1 MNNSTEKRT
10 IPFWTY
16 LAVAGIYFVPLLL
29 FILCGEMF
37 GIFTDAENKM
47 FLRHPL
53 TISLLAISL
62 IECALLCRWMR
73 SLFDRYQEG
82 SLSAEIFNKRAK
94 FIALFNIA
102 APILNSLFMGM
113 NATLIPK
120 MMGTSLQNFQGY
132 NSFIITL
139 LHGYACECSFGLIFY
154 VLYIRLFESAVSTV
168 PFTREQI
175 TMSLTKRNLL
185 TLLFILSASFV
196 FIYVFVYVPTN
207 IEKDHQY
214 LLNRIL
220 FILLYSVADFAA
232 VEALLLSDI
241 RSCLKDINK
250 ISNALS
256 NKNYTV
262 EDSLPTNRSEL
273 GVITQNINYMKSAI
287 KDILTTIKSSA
298 TAALGQSSQMYTNMQ
313 KTTDNVQMI
322 SSSIQNVNKQVLLQS
337 DGVNESNSS
346 VNSIINNL
354 KNLNAA
360 IEDQSS
366 GIVESSAAVEE
377 LIANINSV
385 KDILA
390 KNAKNVEQL
399 SDVSDKGQK
408 VVTAAVNGTEV
419 IRQKSEGILQASSV
433 IQNLSSRTNLL
444 AMNAAI
450 ESAHAGEAGKGF
462 AVVADEIRKLSIQT
476 ATNSK
481 TIDENLTSLSES
493 IQQITTDIKDVE
505 TVFSEIYNLTLTVK
519 NQEEVIANAMLEQTA
534 GNQQV
539 LSGMHSITD
548 SSNRVKDNSTEILSY
563 GEQIEQEMSKLTSVS
578 TEIDESMSDINTN
591 SDSISE
597 IVNITSSGANDMQ
610 LSIKELMKLIDTF
623 KLD

>member
-1 MNNSTEKRT
+1 
-10 IPFWTY
+10 
-16 LAVAGIYFVPLLL
+16 
-29 FILCGEMF
+29 
-37 GIFTDAENKM
+37 
-47 FLRHPL
+47 
-53 TISLLAISL
+53 
-62 IECALLCRWMR
+62 
-73 SLFDRYQEG
+73 
-82 SLSAEIFNKRAK
+82 
-94 FIALFNIA
+94 
-102 APILNSLFMGM
+102 
-113 NATLIPK
+113 
-120 MMGTSLQNFQGY
+120 
-132 NSFIITL
+132 
-139 LHGYACECSFGLIFY
+139 
-154 VLYIRLFESAVSTV
+154 
-168 PFTREQI
+168 
-175 TMSLTKRNLL
+175 
-185 TLLFILSASFV
+185 
-196 FIYVFVYVPTN
+196 
-207 IEKDHQY
+207 
-214 LLNRIL
+214 
-220 FILLYSVADFAA
+220 
-232 VEALLLSDI
+232 
-241 RSCLKDINK
+241 
-250 ISNALS
+250 
-256 NKNYTV
+256 
-262 EDSLPTNRSEL
+262 
-273 GVITQNINYMKSAI
+273 
-287 KDILTTIKSSA
+287 
-298 TAALGQSSQMYTNMQ
+298 MYTNMQ

-548 SSNRVKDNSTEILSY
+548 SSNRVKDYSTEILSY

>member
-1 MNNSTEKRT
+1 MNTSTEKRT

-16 LAVAGIYFVPLLL
+16 LAVSGLYFVPLVL
-29 FILCGEMF
+29 FILCGELF
-37 GIFTDAENKM
+37 GIFTDAETKS
-47 FLRHPL
+47 FVCHPL
-53 TISLLAISL
+53 TITILTASLLECIL
-62 IECALLCRWMR
+62 ICRWMKN
-73 SLFDRYQEG
+73 LFDKYQDG
-82 SLSAEIFNKRAK
+82 NLSAEIFNKRAK

-102 APILNSLFMGM
+102 APIVNSLFMGM

-132 NSFIITL
+132 SSLVVTL
-139 LHGYACECSFGLIFY
+139 LHGYACECSFGLVFY
-154 VLYIRLFESAVSTV
+154 VLYIRLFESAVASV

-196 FIYVFVYVPTN
+196 FIYVFVYIPANV
-207 IEKDHQY
+207 EKGHQF
-214 LLNRIL
+214 LLDRIF

-241 RSCLKDINK
+241 RTCLKDINK
-250 ISNALS
+250 VSNALS
-256 NKNYTV
+256 NKDYTI
-262 EDSLPTNRSEL
+262 EDALPTNRSEL
-273 GVITQNINYMKSAI
+273 GVITQNMNYMKTAI
-287 KDILTTIKSSA
+287 KEVLKTIE
-298 TAALGQSSQMYTNMQ
+298 TAAKTSLGQSTQMFTNMQ
-313 KTTDNVQMI
+313 KTTDNVEKI
-322 SSSIQNVNKQVLLQS
+322 ASSIQNVNKQVLLQS

-366 GIVESSAAVEE
+366 GITESSAAVEE

-390 KNAKNVEQL
+390 KNAKNVEHL

-408 VVTAAVNGTEV
+408 VVNAAVNGTEV

-481 TIDENLTSLSES
+481 TIDENLTSLSDS
-493 IQQITTDIKDVE
+493 IQQISNDIKDVE
-505 TVFSEIYNLTLTVK
+505 TVFSEIYNLTLAVK
-519 NQEEVIANAMLEQTA
+519 KQEEVISNAMLEQTA

-539 LSGMHSITD
+539 LSGMHAITD
-548 SSNRVKDNSTEILSY
+548 SSNRVKDNSIEILSY
-563 GEQIEQEMSKLTSVS
+563 GEQIEEEMSKLTEVS

-597 IVNITSSGANDMQ
+597 IVSVTSSGANDMQ
-610 LSIKELMKLIDTF
+610 QSIKELMRLIDTF

>member
-1 MNNSTEKRT
+1 MNTSSKRT
-10 IPFWTY
+10 ISIWTY
-16 LAVAGIYFVPLLL
+16 FSMAGLYMVPLLL
-29 FILCGEMF
+29 YLWLGEAIGMLTKAESILITF
-37 GIFTDAENKM
+37 
-47 FLRHPL
+47 HPL
-53 TISLLAISL
+53 TITLLVVAAL
-62 IECALLCRWMR
+62 ECAFMCRWMKK
-73 SLFDRYQEG
+73 LFEKCQ
-82 SLSAEIFNKRAK
+82 AEAISVDLFNKRIK

-102 APILNSLFMGM
+102 APIV
-113 NATLIPK
+113 NATLIGMNTTIIPL
-120 MMGTSLQNFQGY
+120 MNGATLQNFQGY
-132 NSFIITL
+132 SSL
-139 LHGYACECSFGLIFY
+139 LVTCLQGFASECGYGLVFY
-154 VLYIRLFESAVSTV
+154 VLQIRLFESAVSSI
-168 PFTREQI
+168 PFTNKQI

-185 TLLFILSASFV
+185 TLLFVLASAFIFIFV
-196 FIYVFVYVPTN
+196 FIYIPAN
-207 IEKDHQY
+207 IDRGHRY
-214 LLNRIL
+214 LIESIL
-220 FILLYSVADFAA
+220 IILIFEVIDFA
-232 VEALLLSDI
+232 VIEALLLSDI
-241 RSCLKDINK
+241 RSCLKDINR

-256 NKNYTV
+256 DNNYTA
-262 EDSLPTNRSEL
+262 EDALPTNRSEL
-273 GVITQNINYMKSAI
+273 GVIIQNINYMKSSI
-287 KDILTTIKSSA
+287 KEVLKTIENAAKASLNQSA
-298 TAALGQSSQMYTNMQ
+298 QMYTNMQ
-313 KTTDNVQMI
+313 KTSDNVGKI
-322 SSSIQNVNKQVLLQS
+322 TSSIQNVNKQVLLQS
-337 DGVNESNSS
+337 DGVTESSSS

-366 GIVESSAAVEE
+366 GITESSAAVEE

-390 KNAKNVEQL
+390 KNAQNVEHL

-408 VVTAAVNGTEV
+408 VVTAAVNGTEI
-419 IRQKSEGILQASSV
+419 IRQKSEGILQASSM

-493 IQQITTDIKDVE
+493 IQQITNDIKDVE
-505 TVFSEIYNLTLTVK
+505 TVFSEIYNLTLAVK
-519 NQEEVIANAMLEQTA
+519 KQEEVISNAMLEQTA

-539 LSGMHSITD
+539 LAGMHSITD

-563 GEQIEQEMSKLTSVS
+563 GEQIEQEMSKLTEVS

-610 LSIKELMKLIDTF
+610 FSIKELMKLIDTF

>member
-1 MNNSTEKRT
+1 M
-10 IPFWTY
+10 
-16 LAVAGIYFVPLLL
+16 
-29 FILCGEMF
+29 
-37 GIFTDAENKM
+37 
-47 FLRHPL
+47 
-53 TISLLAISL
+53 
-62 IECALLCRWMR
+62 
-73 SLFDRYQEG
+73 
-82 SLSAEIFNKRAK
+82 
-94 FIALFNIA
+94 
-102 APILNSLFMGM
+102 
-113 NATLIPK
+113 
-120 MMGTSLQNFQGY
+120 
-132 NSFIITL
+132 
-139 LHGYACECSFGLIFY
+139 
-154 VLYIRLFESAVSTV
+154 
-168 PFTREQI
+168 
-175 TMSLTKRNLL
+175 
-185 TLLFILSASFV
+185 
-196 FIYVFVYVPTN
+196 
-207 IEKDHQY
+207 
-214 LLNRIL
+214 NRIF

-241 RSCLKDINK
+241 RTCLKAINK
-250 ISNALS
+250 VSNALS
-256 NKNYTV
+256 NKNYTI

-273 GVITQNINYMKSAI
+273 GVITQDMNYMKVAI
-287 KDILTTIKSSA
+287 KDVLKTIESA
-298 TAALGQSSQMYTNMQ
+298 AKTSLGQSTQMFTNMQ
-313 KTTDNVQMI
+313 KTTDNVEKI
-322 SSSIQNVNKQVLLQS
+322 ASSIQNVNKQVLLQS

-360 IEDQSS
+360 IEEQSS
-366 GIVESSAAVEE
+366 GIAESSAAVEE

-390 KNAKNVEQL
+390 KNAKNVEHL
-399 SDVSDKGQK
+399 SDVSEKGQQ
-408 VVTAAVNGTEV
+408 VVNAAVNGTEI

-505 TVFSEIYNLTLTVK
+505 TVFSEIYNLTLAVK
-519 NQEEVIANAMLEQTA
+519 KQEEVISNAMLEQTA

-548 SSNRVKDNSTEILSY
+548 SSNRIKDNSTEILSY
-563 GEQIEQEMSKLTSVS
+563 GEQIEQEMSKLTEVS

-597 IVNITSSGANDMQ
+597 IVNVTSSGANDMQ
-610 LSIKELMKLIDTF
+610 QSITELMRLVDTF